1 MTKTATLTVTK
12 LLTEDEY
19 IVPLYQRNFSW
30 TYDEIEQLLID
41 IADAYNEREKRPD
54 YYIGTLVVHQKGNM
68 YHIIDGQ
75 QRTTALTLL
84 ALVLRNEYH
93 IQIPGLKLLNFE
105 ARKQSN
111 ASLQQLFENSS
122 AEFENMD
129 EIIRGYQNTKL
140 ALNKILSEQFKM
152 EVMVYAEYL
161 FQHVIIFRNMLPTD
175 LDLNL
180 YFERFN
186 SRGEQLE
193 AHEIVKAQLMAKL
206 DDEEAAKF
214 AKIWDA
220 CADFENPVVK
230 SFQMRKKRKETFKE
244 RENIF
249 GWHFSNYKLA
259 NIYRFIDNT
268 NSSKKSILAIL
279 EDLSSLVFDDIVDD
293 KETGKYTTVINFET
307 LLLYTVSI
315 IENISPQDVQL
326 DDKKL
331 LDVFTVSEKGSD
343 WVVCFS
349 ETLLSIRHLFDNY
362 VIRNAS
368 EDTSRRSKND
378 WFLSIGTY
386 YEYQRDNRKNTDY
399 FVEEHFENNTFSDK
413 AVNDT
418 IIMLQSM
425 FAVTFTSNRDSR
437 WLYETLVYL
446 FENVEHLQDEA
457 FGHQFVNFLEALA
470 VRYAEGRLF
479 TEDGQEFR
487 CYPNMSVYA
496 FNFIDYVLWKNQ
508 NNLQEYFFDSRN
520 FRFTYRRSVEHWYP
534 QNPNFEDS
542 GMLRMSDSLLHS
554 FGNLCIIT
562 DSQNSKFGNSRPQA
576 KYSQWEK
583 IFGNQS
589 LKLQWMAKLT
599 GNSDDNWNNEV
610 IRGHEDKILM
620 LVKEFID
627 CTKNI

>member
-93 IQIPGLKLLNFE
+93 IQIPDLKLLNFE

-152 EVMVYAEYL
+152 EVTVYAEYL

-193 AHEIVKAQLMAKL
+193 AHEIIKAQLMAKL

-220 CADFENPVVK
+220 CADFEKPVVK
-230 SFQMRKKRKETFKE
+230 SFQMRKKRIKKEKTFLVG
-244 RENIF
+244 IF
-249 GWHFSNYKLA
+249 Q
-259 NIYRFIDNT
+259 I
-268 NSSKKSILAIL
+268 
-279 EDLSSLVFDDIVDD
+279 
-293 KETGKYTTVINFET
+293 IN
-307 LLLYTVSI
+307 
-315 IENISPQDVQL
+315 
-326 DDKKL
+326 
-331 LDVFTVSEKGSD
+331 
-343 WVVCFS
+343 
-349 ETLLSIRHLFDNY
+349 
-362 VIRNAS
+362 
-368 EDTSRRSKND
+368 
-378 WFLSIGTY
+378 
-386 YEYQRDNRKNTDY
+386 
-399 FVEEHFENNTFSDK
+399 
-413 AVNDT
+413 
-418 IIMLQSM
+418 
-425 FAVTFTSNRDSR
+425 
-437 WLYETLVYL
+437 
-446 FENVEHLQDEA
+446 
-457 FGHQFVNFLEALA
+457 
-470 VRYAEGRLF
+470 
-479 TEDGQEFR
+479 
-487 CYPNMSVYA
+487 
-496 FNFIDYVLWKNQ
+496 
-508 NNLQEYFFDSRN
+508 
-520 FRFTYRRSVEHWYP
+520 
-534 QNPNFEDS
+534 
-542 GMLRMSDSLLHS
+542 
-554 FGNLCIIT
+554 
-562 DSQNSKFGNSRPQA
+562 
-576 KYSQWEK
+576 
-583 IFGNQS
+583 
-589 LKLQWMAKLT
+589 
-599 GNSDDNWNNEV
+599 
-610 IRGHEDKILM
+610 
-620 LVKEFID
+620 
-627 CTKNI
+627 

>member
-93 IQIPGLKLLNFE
+93 IQIPDLKLLNFE

-140 ALNKILSEQFKM
+140 ALNKILSEQIKM
-152 EVMVYAEYL
+152 EATVYAEYL

-193 AHEIVKAQLMAKL
+193 AHEIIKAQLMAKL

-220 CADFENPVVK
+220 CADFEEPVVK
-230 SFQMRKKRKETFKE
+230 AFQMRRKRKETFKE

-268 NSSKKSILAIL
+268 NSSKKSILDTL
-279 EDLSSLVFDDIVDD
+279 EDSSSLVFDDIVDD

-331 LDVFTVSEKGSD
+331 LDVFMVSEK
-343 WVVCFS
+343 
-349 ETLLSIRHLFDNY
+349 
-362 VIRNAS
+362 
-368 EDTSRRSKND
+368 
-378 WFLSIGTY
+378 
-386 YEYQRDNRKNTDY
+386 
-399 FVEEHFENNTFSDK
+399 
-413 AVNDT
+413 
-418 IIMLQSM
+418 
-425 FAVTFTSNRDSR
+425 
-437 WLYETLVYL
+437 
-446 FENVEHLQDEA
+446 
-457 FGHQFVNFLEALA
+457 
-470 VRYAEGRLF
+470 
-479 TEDGQEFR
+479 
-487 CYPNMSVYA
+487 
-496 FNFIDYVLWKNQ
+496 
-508 NNLQEYFFDSRN
+508 
-520 FRFTYRRSVEHWYP
+520 
-534 QNPNFEDS
+534 
-542 GMLRMSDSLLHS
+542 
-554 FGNLCIIT
+554 
-562 DSQNSKFGNSRPQA
+562 
-576 KYSQWEK
+576 
-583 IFGNQS
+583 
-589 LKLQWMAKLT
+589 
-599 GNSDDNWNNEV
+599 
-610 IRGHEDKILM
+610 
-620 LVKEFID
+620 
-627 CTKNI
+627 